1 MHARVLAFILCV
13 SHTIL
18 VATPPRAKHQPP
30 RPMITV
36 SQLDWTDINVTIPSK
51 GVCLINSCSGSV
63 HAGEVLALMGP
74 SGSGKTTLLNVLA
87 QRGVPPHAT
96 KTGTVSTESFI
107 VNPSNVRQFSSY
119 VEQEDSLIGSLT
131 VEETVDFACQFN
143 DASLNA
149 RRAKGEQIE
158 VPEKSRS
165 ERVYDVLSYLGL
177 HEQRGVRVG
186 TTIQK
191 GISGGQKR
199 RLSVAAQIVGSPSVL
214 FLDEPTS
221 GLDSTAAYH
230 VVKAVKDAAK
240 AMNMAVIMSIHQ
252 PSTATFQL
260 FDKVLFLSKG
270 NTIYNGPLEKLLDHF
285 ETVGHPIPPRYN
297 PAEYVLELTNTD
309 FSAEARNSDCDEH
322 TLVEY
327 LASEWEKKTHNVEV
341 SYVESTV
348 SFSRCRTLINCAVL
362 QSRQTFILARRL
374 FIKAR
379 RDILA
384 YYVRIVM
391 YLGLAIL
398 MGTVWL
404 RLGDEQRDIQP
415 FINAIFFSGAFLS
428 FMTVAYIP
436 AYLEDLQ
443 SYKKEFMN
451 GQYGPGAF
459 VVANFLV
466 GLPFIFVIVCLFSV
480 VTYFMCNF
488 RHSASGF
495 WYYVMWLFLDLLAA
509 ESLTIF
515 VATLAPIFVVALAL
529 TAFANGLWMSV
540 GGFLVSSNI
549 LNVFWY
555 YTFYWI
561 NYQRY
566 TFQGMMF
573 NEFSA
578 DRIFK
583 CGSGCNCMYVSDL
596 ASKCQIRGTAVL
608 EALGYNHSQRGLWA
622 GVLIALIFGYRF
634 LTYLTLRFKH

>member
-1 MHARVLAFILCV
+1 
-13 SHTIL
+13 
-18 VATPPRAKHQPP
+18 
-30 RPMITV
+30 MITV
-36 SQLDWTDINVTIPSK
+36 AQLDWTDITVSIPSK
-51 GVCLINSCSGSV
+51 DVCLINSCSGSV
-63 HAGEVLALMGP
+63 RAGEVMALMGP

-96 KTGTVSTESFI
+96 NSGTVSTESFI
-107 VNPSNVRQFSSY
+107 VNASNVRQFSSY

-131 VEETVDFACQFN
+131 VRETVDFACQFN
-143 DASLNA
+143 DANLDA
-149 RRAKGEQIE
+149 RLAKGES
-158 VPEKSRS
+158 VDRPASSPAK
-165 ERVYDVLSYLGL
+165 RVDDVLSYLGL
-177 HEQRGVRVG
+177 KDQQNVRVG
-186 TTIQK
+186 TPIRK

-221 GLDSTAAYH
+221 GLDSTAAFH

-240 AMNMAVIMSIHQ
+240 AMDMAVIMSIHQ

-260 FDKVLFLSKG
+260 FDKVMFLSKG
-270 NTIYNGPLEKLLDHF
+270 STIYNGRSDKLLEHF
-285 ETVGHPIPPRYN
+285 EKVGYPIPPRYN
-297 PAEYVLELTNTD
+297 PAEYILELTNTD
-309 FSAEARNSDCDEH
+309 FSGESGTFEDDERTVVDH
-322 TLVEY
+322 
-327 LASEWEKKTHNVEV
+327 LATEWEKAAHDVAV
-341 SYVESTV
+341 SYVESSV
-348 SFSRCRTLINCAVL
+348 SFTLCRNLLACILLQSKQTLIL
-362 QSRQTFILARRL
+362 SRRL

-384 YYVRIVM
+384 YYVRIAM

-404 RLGDEQRDIQP
+404 RLGNDQTDIQP
-415 FINAIFFSGAFLS
+415 IINAMFFSGAFLS

-436 AYLEDLQ
+436 AYLEDYH

-459 VVANFLV
+459 VIANFLV

-549 LNVFWY
+549 LNAFWY
-555 YTFYWI
+555 YTFYWV

-578 DRIFK
+578 DRIFN
-583 CGSGCNCMYVSDL
+583 CDLNCNCMYVSDL
-596 ASKCQIRGTAVL
+596 ASQCSIRGTAVL
-608 EALGYNHSQRGLWA
+608 EALGYSHSQRGLWA
-622 GVLIALIFGYRF
+622 GVMIALIFGYRF
-634 LTYLTLRFKH
+634 LTYLTLRFKS